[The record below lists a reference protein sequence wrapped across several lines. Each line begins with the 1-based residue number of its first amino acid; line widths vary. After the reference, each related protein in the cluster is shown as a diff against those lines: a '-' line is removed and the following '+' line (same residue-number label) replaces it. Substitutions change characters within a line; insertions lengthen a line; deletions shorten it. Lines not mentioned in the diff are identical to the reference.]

1 MWNGIDEGAG
11 GFVSGELI
19 ESIASIPQEKLIA
32 EKCKRSFKYFL
43 KEAWPTAEPGSPLI
57 HGWHMD
63 VICDHIQACVEG
75 RIKNLIIAIPPR
87 HSKSTIV
94 SVLFPAWLWIRDP
107 GRRTLFVSF
116 AARLSDRDSRKCRN
130 LIESVWFQRLFGE
143 KFQLAHDSN
152 TIRRFDNDKGGMRF
166 ATSVDGTL
174 TGEGAN
180 YVVADDMHNLSEI
193 MSDIKREKA
202 NEIWDTTLQS
212 RLNPPVEEGH
222 FIIIAQRGH
231 FSDLIGHVKKKEE
244 QAKKDGKPT
253 SYTILELPAEYDPA
267 MHCKT
272 YLGKDKETG
281 EDIWWE
287 DPRTQEGEL
296 LWPAGCPKDYLDRQK
311 VNLGSFAYAAQYQQ
325 RPVPKEGSMF
335 KLTWFPRYL
344 EHEVPNVAAWDDSC
358 ISVDM
363 NFGTT
368 KGPES
373 QSANLSWV
381 VATAWCRSGRKFY
394 LLDMIRG
401 QWQYTESKRHII
413 EFIFLWGMIFAV
425 YVENKAN
432 GPAIM
437 DDLMETEGMMGII
450 PIDPKEFGGDKL
462 SRANAITPICEA
474 RNVHLPHET
483 DTEVGRRIM
492 DAVLT
497 ELGQFPLS
505 ATNDIVD
512 SITQA
517 INKMRLKFIAMGLG
531 VGGIGVDKET
541 AEENLRVQM
550 AAADTVET
558 SKVPDVKYP
567 DPPKKEAPRVVLN
580 GRVIGG
586 AQEVNDTNAELLVSS
601 YAIEDGPS
609 NFIRQ
614 RTFGPGQG
622 FTGASHDA
630 LLGMRQVQ
638 MQEQNDGAIRSFW
651 RGML

>member
-1 MWNGIDEGAG
+1 MFNAIDTGGGLRVSDGSISDGAG
-11 GFVSGELI
+11 LPEV
-19 ESIASIPQEKLIA
+19 PQEKLIA
-32 EKCKRSFKYFL
+32 EKCRRSFKYFL
-43 KEAWPTAEPGSPLI
+43 RQAWPTAEPGSPLI

-130 LIESVWFQRLFGE
+130 LIESKWFQDLFSD
-143 KFQLAHDSN
+143 KFQLCHDSN

-180 YVVADDMHNLSEI
+180 FVVADDMHNLSEI

-231 FSDLIGHVKKKEE
+231 SSDLIGHVKTKEE
-244 QAKKDGKPT
+244 QAAKDGKPR
-253 SYTILELPAEYDPA
+253 SYTILELPAEYDPS
-267 MHCKT
+267 MHCET
-272 YLGKDKETG
+272 FLGHDENG
-281 EDIWWE
+281 EEIWWS
-287 DPRTQEGEL
+287 DPRTVEGEL
-296 LWPAGCPKDYLDRQK
+296 LWPAGCPQDYLDRQK
-311 VNLGSFAYAAQYQQ
+311 VNLGTFAYNAQYQQ
-325 RPVPKEGSMF
+325 RPVPKEGGTF
-335 KLTWFPRYL
+335 KLEWFPRYL

-368 KGPES
+368 KGGEV
-373 QSANLSWV
+373 ANLSWV
-381 VATAWCRSGRKFY
+381 VATAWARAGRKFY

-401 QWQYTESKRHII
+401 QWQYTESKRRLV
-413 EFIFLWGMIFAV
+413 EFIFLWGMIFAI

-437 DDLMETEGMMGII
+437 DDLQETEGMMGII

-474 RNVHLPHET
+474 KNVYLPHET
-483 DTEVGRRIM
+483 ETEVGRRIM
-492 DAVLT
+492 DAVLL
-497 ELGQFPLS
+497 ELGTFPLG

-517 INKMRLKFIAMGLG
+517 INKMRLKFIAMGVG
-531 VGGIGVDKET
+531 VGGAGVSAKD
-541 AEENLRVQM
+541 AEESLRKQL
-550 AAADTVET
+550 AAAETVET
-558 SKVPDVKYP
+558 TKVPDVEYP
-567 DPPKKEAPRVVLN
+567 VKVVAKGPRVVLN
-580 GRVIGG
+580 GRVIG
-586 AQEVNDTNAELLVSS
+586 EEETNASDDLLVSS
-601 YAIEDGPS
+601 YGIEDGPS
-609 NFIRQ
+609 NFIRE

-622 FTGASHDA
+622 FNGSSHDQ
-630 LLGMRQVQ
+630 LLGMRQVHL
-638 MQEQNDGAIRSFW
+638 QEQDGLAIRSFW